1 MGQLQERYKNYREPQ
16 KYMAAGVYPYFR
28 EITSKQMTEVT
39 DIDGHKI
46 LMFGSNAYQG
56 LTNDQRVIDAAKAA
70 LDKYG
75 SGCAGSRFLNG
86 TLDLHVQLEK
96 GLAEFMHKDGTRC
109 FSTGLSV
116 NQGVLAWVVGRNAYI
131 SAAYH
136 TSQHALVDR
145 ETCRE
150 AQGRILV
157 HELGQLLLE
166 LYVKVEG
173 SIEETASCT
182 TRTILVER
190 SLGCIDNTLVVGQT
204 LISIGT
210 EH

>member
-16 KYMAAGVYPYFR
+16 KYMEAGVYPYFR

-96 GLAEFMHKDGTRC
+96 SQRKRLHP
-109 FSTGLSV
+109 
-116 NQGVLAWVVGRNAYI
+116 Q
-131 SAAYH
+131 
-136 TSQHALVDR
+136 TSRTVEIQQ
-145 ETCRE
+145 T
-150 AQGRILV
+150 QNSSS
-157 HELGQLLLE
+157 LLHNLQA
-166 LYVKVEG
+166 
-173 SIEETASCT
+173 T
-182 TRTILVER
+182 
-190 SLGCIDNTLVVGQT
+190 
-204 LISIGT
+204 IGT
-210 EH
+210 KLSTL